1 MPEPSCKH
9 KRARKRCLVCCP
21 GSAIGQLTC
30 SRIRHALGTTPKKPL
45 DQIIGMSTAEFHRYI
60 TGKFTDGMTWE
71 NFGSAWNL
79 DYVTSISQRDADG
92 VQVDPTIDEKL
103 ARFHHANARPLPYV
117 ECLKKTLREKIAL
130 RLAPPPIPMLTDEE
144 LAELL
149 AAFDIEL

>member
-1 MPEPSCKH
+1 MPGLLPG
-9 KRARKRCLVCCP
+9 KRDWPTYIQPYTARSWDNPEETARP
-21 GSAIGQLTC
+21 NN
-30 SRIRHALGTTPKKPL
+30 RHVDRGVSPL
-45 DQIIGMSTAEFHRYI
+45 HHRQAHRWHDV
-60 TGKFTDGMTWE
+60 GE
-71 NFGSAWNL
+71 LFGSAWNL
-79 DYVTSISQRDADG
+79 GYVTSISQRDADG
-92 VQVDPTIDEKL
+92 VDPTIDEKL

>member
-1 MPEPSCKH
+1 
-9 KRARKRCLVCCP
+9 
-21 GSAIGQLTC
+21 
-30 SRIRHALGTTPKKPL
+30 
-45 DQIIGMSTAEFHRYI
+45 MSTAEFHRYI
-60 TGKFTDGMTWE
+60 TGKFTAGMTWE

-92 VQVDPTIDEKL
+92 VDPTIDEKL

-117 ECLKKTLREKIAL
+117 ECLKKTAREKIAL
-130 RLAPPPIPMLTDEE
+130 RLAPPLIPMLTDEE